1 MGFIKI
7 QIKKI
12 LKEQPVEPTED
23 RRNKSPKTKGK
34 ISELSNR
41 K

>member
-1 MGFIKI
+1 MEFIKI

-12 LKEQPVEPTED
+12 LKEQPVEPTENG
-23 RRNKSPKTKGK
+23 RNKSLKTKGK
-34 ISELSNR
+34 ISELSKR